1 MTKTVL
7 VTGGAG
13 FIGSH
18 LCGFLLDKGNK
29 VLCLDSFL
37 TGNKK
42 NIENFLDNKD
52 FSFFEHDITTPLHIK
67 EDIDEVYSLASPA
80 SPLDY
85 ANLPIKTMLAN
96 SYGVKNALDIAK
108 EKNARFLQAST
119 SEIYGDP
126 LEHPQKESYW
136 GNVNSVGPRSCYD
149 EGKRFAEALVTAYR
163 RKHNLDTKI
172 VRIFNTYGPKMRVND
187 GRVIPNFMMQA
198 LRGEPITVYGGG
210 SQTRSFCFV
219 ADLVKGLCLMMDSSD
234 SGPINLGNPVE
245 ITIKELAEIIIS
257 ITDSSSEIVFKEL
270 PEEDPSRRKPDISR
284 AKEILGWEPEINLHA
299 GIVKALPY
307 FKALI

>member
-7 VTGGAG
+7 ITGGAG

-29 VLCLDSFL
+29 VFCLDNLL

-42 NIENFLDNKD
+42 NIEQFLDNPEFD
-52 FSFFEHDITTPLHIK
+52 FLEHDITTPLHIK

-80 SPLDY
+80 SPIDY
-85 ANLPIKTMLAN
+85 ANLPIETLLVN
-96 SYGVKNALDIAK
+96 SYGVRNALDLAK
-108 EKNARFLQAST
+108 EKGARFLQAST
-119 SEIYGDP
+119 SEVYGDP
-126 LEHPQKESYW
+126 LEHPQKESYF
-136 GNVNSVGPRSCYD
+136 GNVNSIGPRSCYD
-149 EGKRFAEALVTAYR
+149 EGKRFAEALVMAYH

-172 VRIFNTYGPKMRVND
+172 VRIFNTYGPRMRVND

-198 LRGEPITVYGGG
+198 LRNEPITVYGDG

-219 ADLVKGLCLMMDSSD
+219 NDLVDGLCLMMGSPD
-234 SGPINLGNPVE
+234 SGPMNLGNPAE

-257 ITDSSSEIVFKEL
+257 ITDSSSEIVFREL
-270 PEEDPSRRKPDISR
+270 PGEDPVRRKPDIGR
-284 AKEILGWEPEINLHA
+284 AKEILGWEPEIGLHA
-299 GIVKALPY
+299 GIAKALPY
-307 FKALI
+307 FRALL